1 MGEIMIKN
9 LDAAL
14 STNIKRM
21 KRSAIRELLKLVN
34 NPNIISFAGGL
45 PAPESFPIEQLK
57 EITMDVLTQ
66 DGTQVLQY
74 GATEGDPLLREQLVK
89 MYVESGHKVT
99 VDNLIITT
107 ASQQALD
114 LIAKVFVS
122 PGDKVIVGLPSYLG
136 GLSAFNSYGADMVG
150 IPLDDKGMSAD
161 LLGKKLAELKAAN
174 DMPKFIY
181 IIPDFQ
187 NPAGITMP
195 ESRRLEILE
204 LAHKYDVL
212 ILEDSPYRELRFEG
226 KDQRTM
232 YQLDG
237 TEQVMLLGTFSKIF
251 APGFRIGWVL
261 GNKDI
266 LDKIV
271 VAKQATD
278 LCTPPFTQRI
288 AARYL
293 ERGYLKENVKHIIE
307 LYRAKK
313 DVMMDALEKYMPKE
327 VTWTRAEG
335 GLFTLLTL
343 PTYINTDELIKVAIA
358 TENVAFVA
366 GSSFYCDDSGK
377 NTMRLNFSYASKEKN
392 LEGVKRLAR
401 VITNEINKHK

>member
-1 MGEIMIKN
+1 
-9 LDAAL
+9 
-14 STNIKRM
+14 
-21 KRSAIRELLKLVN
+21 
-34 NPNIISFAGGL
+34 
-45 PAPESFPIEQLK
+45 
-57 EITMDVLTQ
+57 
-66 DGTQVLQY
+66 
-74 GATEGDPLLREQLVK
+74 

-226 KDQRTM
+226 EDQRTM

-313 DVMMDALEKYMPKE
+313 DVMMDALEEYMPKE